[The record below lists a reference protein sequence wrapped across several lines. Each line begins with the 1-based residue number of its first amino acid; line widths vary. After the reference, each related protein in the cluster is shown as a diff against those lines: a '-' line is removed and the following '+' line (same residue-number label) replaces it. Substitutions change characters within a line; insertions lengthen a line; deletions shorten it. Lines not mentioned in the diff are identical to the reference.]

1 MEERLA
7 KTRAKSQIYK
17 SAKDKRYAEE
27 VISKNGLETIN
38 SSNKREVTPTKKKV
52 TFITSDKHKN
62 WQGKCLKPSITEVY
76 FEEARKRT
84 CKCRWTKPSGLS
96 SKDNNREFSRILWNL
111 LKQQSAPG
119 MNIKMFRGDYL
130 DRVTTEILNWNF
142 RRI

>member
-62 WQGKCLKPSITEVY
+62 
-76 FEEARKRT
+76 
-84 CKCRWTKPSGLS
+84 
-96 SKDNNREFSRILWNL
+96 
-111 LKQQSAPG
+111 
-119 MNIKMFRGDYL
+119 
-130 DRVTTEILNWNF
+130 
-142 RRI
+142 